1 MGRKLALPYNA
12 QKIRYE
18 SYEQFTLLADRRV
31 SATLRA
37 HESNTLK
44 TVTTFTLTAVRTARS
59 ALDVNSPLLLSD
71 GKNERPS
78 ITISLQR
85 QLAVATNPNVT
96 EPDDS
101 NPCRV
106 ILKLD

>member
-37 HESNTLK
+37 NTLK